1 MLITKV
7 KISNFMSIGEEVELS
22 FLKGG
27 KTPQEGYFQY
37 KEDEKI
43 SLINGFYG
51 ANASGKSNILRA
63 IILLIR
69 LIYFPPQ
76 NFSREVPFLF
86 PNFHNRFSNTSSKLG
101 IDFLFGK
108 NHYSYDIEI
117 KHGKEILSERLL
129 FKNLEVKGSV
139 KEIFSRIGNTITFGK
154 DYSEYSEYP
163 ALVKIQNYQTF
174 MSHFVNNV
182 GATAVADFIDNK
194 DNFFLKSDDV
204 EIAQPTFVSVMNRA
218 LNVSNLPASE
228 KTKTLESLTKLMNCF
243 NPSIIGTDINNENN
257 NLSIKIEHKDF
268 SKKVDLMQ
276 ESAGTRE
283 MFFYM
288 LDILNVFKKGGVVVY
303 DETNR
308 YYHPD
313 VELVLLSIFVK
324 KEFNEK
330 NSQLIFSS
338 HNHETFDLLMQD
350 QVHIVEKKDDSTS
363 VFSLDEVADLQ
374 KRDNI
379 KKRYR
384 LGMFG
389 GVPDI
394 TDLEYSLKQML

>member
-7 KISNFMSIGEEVELS
+7 RVSNFMSIGEEVQLS

-27 KTPQEGYFQY
+27 KTNQESYFHY

-63 IILLIR
+63 VILLIR
-69 LIYFPPQ
+69 LIYYPPQ
-76 NFSREVPFLF
+76 NFSREIPFLH
-86 PNFHNRFSNTSSKLG
+86 PNFHNRFSNISSKLG
-101 IDFLFGK
+101 IDFLFG
-108 NHYSYDIEI
+108 NNQYSYDIEI
-117 KHGKEILSERLL
+117 KHGNEIVSENLS
-129 FKNLEVKGSV
+129 FKNLEIKGSV
-139 KEIFSRIGNTITFGK
+139 KEIFSRTNNTINFGK
-154 DYSEYSEYP
+154 EYENYSEYP

-182 GATAVADFIDNK
+182 GAKAVADFIDNK

-204 EIAQPTFVSVMNRA
+204 EISQPTFVAVMNRA
-218 LNVSNLPASE
+218 LKVNNLPALE
-228 KTKTLESLTKLMNCF
+228 KERTLSDLTKLMNCF
-243 NPSIIGTDINNENN
+243 DPSIIGTKVNNEKIQ
-257 NLSIKIEHKDF
+257 IKHKDF
-268 SKKVDLMQ
+268 SKEVDMMQ

-283 MFFYM
+283 LFSYM
-288 LDILNVFKKGGVVVY
+288 LDILLVFKKGGVVVY

-313 VELVLLSIFVK
+313 VELALLSIFGK
-324 KEFNEK
+324 KEFNEM

-338 HNHETFDLLMQD
+338 HNHETFDLLLQD
-350 QVHIVEKKDDSTS
+350 QVHIVEKKDDSTC

-394 TDLEYSLKQML
+394 TDLEYNLKQML